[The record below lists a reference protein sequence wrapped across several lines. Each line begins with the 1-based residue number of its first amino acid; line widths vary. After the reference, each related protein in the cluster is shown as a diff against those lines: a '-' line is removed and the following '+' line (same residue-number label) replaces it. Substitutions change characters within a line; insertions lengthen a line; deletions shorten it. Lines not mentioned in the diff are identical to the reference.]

1 MSIKNQFLSKFIKL
15 KDPCK
20 KLNLLL
26 TILKK
31 SKQFYFTRLFQQ
43 NVKELKNMWKEIK
56 KIISSNYSNHIFPTA
71 IAVNNEAI
79 NNPSGIA
86 NAFNNYF
93 TKVAIDMQSSIRFS
107 MKKYFDYLPPL
118 NIESFFITPR

>member
-1 MSIKNQFLSKFIKL
+1 M